1 MKNTLKI
8 INNNNSI
15 KAIDR
20 ESMNYIKKKK
30 KQNKIYSYLF
40 KL

>member
-30 KQNKIYSYLF
+30 QNKIYSYLF